1 MYYLQYVI
9 ISVAAMA
16 VCTFTSRKLP
26 VIFSAIAAAIFTV
39 LCIGIGSSIYNILEY
54 TLVVSAYCG
63 ISMICIMYIRKR
75 ADKRSAETIRKQMEF
90 EKKWKQ
96 HYVENFDS
104 YESETSNEND
114 NDAQFHIAVADE
126 MRRIGIPYSFQYH
139 LEYDIA
145 FVTGLYKA
153 SIGVMEVYRYGFEV
167 NGRELYIEFD
177 SYAQMFATMQIIE
190 ATSGIDRC
198 GDMWKAISFSR
209 SRKDSWFN
217 DNWHNQGQGSG
228 HAGNG
233 GHGYTWQYADE
244 NVHIPIQKTLNDE
257 VKSKFPK
264 EYTEFGFDKIN
275 LSDKDAVKSFRR
287 SLMRKN
293 HPDKFNNAADKERQ
307 TEVFKR
313 INTVFDFIQGY
324 SG

>member
-1 MYYLQYVI
+1 
-9 ISVAAMA
+9 MA

-26 VIFSAIAAAIFTV
+26 VVFSTVAAAIFTI
-39 LCIGIGSSIYNILEY
+39 LYIGRGSSLYYILRY
-54 TLVVSAYCG
+54 ILIVSAYCG
-63 ISMICIMYIRKR
+63 VSMLCIMYIRKK
-75 ADKRSAETIRKQMEF
+75 ADKRSKETISKQMEF

-96 HYVENFDS
+96 HYTENFDYYDS
-104 YESETSNEND
+104 QPSNDTDTE
-114 NDAQFHIAVADE
+114 AQFHIAVADE
-126 MRRIGIPYSFQYH
+126 MRKIGIPSTFKYH

-145 FVTGLYKA
+145 FVAGLYKA
-153 SIGVMEVYRYGFEV
+153 SIGAMEVYRYGFEV
-167 NGRELYIEFD
+167 KGRELYIEFD
-177 SYAQMFATMQIIE
+177 SYTQMVATMKIIE

-198 GDMWKAISFSR
+198 GDLWKIISYSNSR
-209 SRKDSWFN
+209 QDSWFN
-217 DNWHNQGQGSG
+217 DYWHSQGPGSG

-233 GHGYTWQYADE
+233 GHCYTWQYADE
-244 NVHIPIQKTLNDE
+244 NVHIPVQKTFNDE

-313 INTVFDFIQGY
+313 INAVFGFIQDN
-324 SG
+324 SR